1 MGYLSQKKYKER
13 ENVFFVVVSIV
24 MAAIAFLLLLNP
36 EFTFFNLNLFHFY
49 CIGFIAFL
57 AAVVAKKLVPILV
70 LGLSLVVI
78 YVLLAISGN
87 IFFSDRVN
95 GGDEV
100 EVTFNND
107 LEMPAALSKG
117 VLVSDDKVLASYA
130 VVNEEAPLMVIMVDF
145 RGFAKDKYKTLLK
158 NLRKFVIKQDV
169 EVVLLG
175 NFGMPAWSKHFR
187 KFTEASGLMVKN
199 RFIFDGFF
207 SVPQF
212 YVLGYKEVGV
222 KSITRK
228 GNNWIVKVSYNL

>member
-13 ENVFFVVVSIV
+13 ENVFFVAASIIMV
-24 MAAIAFLLLLNP
+24 AVAFGLLLNP
-36 EFTFFNLNLFHFY
+36 EFTFLNLNLFHFY
-49 CIGFIAFL
+49 CVGFIVFL

-70 LGLSLVVI
+70 LGLSLIVI

-87 IFFSDRVN
+87 IFFSDRVD
-95 GGDEV
+95 GIYEAEIV
-100 EVTFNND
+100 FNNN
-107 LEMPAALSKG
+107 LEIPSAMSKG

-145 RGFAKDKYKTLLK
+145 RGFDKAKYKALLK
-158 NLRKFVIKQDV
+158 SLRKFVIKQDV

-175 NFGMPAWSKHFR
+175 DFGMPAWSRRFR

-199 RFIFDGFF
+199 RFVFDGFF
-207 SVPQF
+207 TPPQF

-228 GNNWIVKVSYNL
+228 EKDWVVKISYNL